1 MSWLEGQRIQQIV
14 GNDSVLTAAVTSE
27 SVVDVQYCGAVDD
40 SKDVTGWLVEG
51 YQQQLAD

>member
-1 MSWLEGQRIQQIV
+1 MSWLEGQRIQQIA

-27 SVVDVQYCGAVDD
+27 TVVDVQYDGAVDD